1 MGKKE
6 VAPLASGVYA
16 ALATPRPQNAVEAD
30 AAALFDYIDAISSK
44 GVDGLVLFGSTG
56 EFVHF
61 DVTER
66 MRVLMLAKRRCR
78 IPLLVNVA
86 HSTLAGAIELAED
99 AIEADVAG
107 VLLMPPYYFRYT
119 GGQIAEFYR
128 QFVKEVDGKTRIYLY
143 NIPQFTNAIPAEV
156 MEELL
161 GSGAFAGIKDSSG
174 DWELFEMLLALREKH
189 AFQLIVGNDVI
200 YRRARA
206 AGANGIVSGVAAALP
221 ELLVAM
227 DKAMVKKD
235 EARADEL
242 DVRLHEFLRWLDQ
255 FPAPI
260 GVKLTACARGWK
272 FAHTAV
278 PYDEATLK
286 AKEEFETWLKE
297 WMPRVTEKLI

>member
-6 VAPLASGVYA
+6 VAPPARGVYV

-78 IPLLVNVA
+78 IPLLVNVT

-99 AIEADVAG
+99 AIEAGAAG
-107 VLLMPPYYFRYT
+107 LLLMPPYYFRYT
-119 GGQIAEFYR
+119 SGQIAEFFR
-128 QFVKEVDGKTRIYLY
+128 QFAKEVDGKTPLYLY
-143 NIPQFTNAIPAEV
+143 NIPQFTNAIPSEV
-156 MEELL
+156 IEDLL
-161 GSGAFAGIKDSSG
+161 ASGAFAGIKDSSG
-174 DWELFEMLLALREKH
+174 DWPSFEKLLALHQKH
-189 AFQLIVGNDVI
+189 PFQLMVGNDVI
-200 YRRARA
+200 YKRART
-206 AGANGIVSGVAAALP
+206 AGADGIVSGVAAAVP

-227 DKAMVKKD
+227 DRAIVAKD

-242 DVRLHEFLRWLDQ
+242 DARLHEFLGWLDK

-260 GVKLTACARGWK
+260 GIKIAAVARGWK

-278 PYDEATLK
+278 PYDRQTLA
-286 AKEEFETWLKE
+286 AKGEFEDWFKAWL
-297 WMPRVTEKLI
+297 PSVL